1 LLESII
7 ENRINSKQIEIS
19 MTSSPN
25 NPAQQPLQFSNRTK
39 EILLVLEDF
48 FEETT
53 LLKFKTEKEQESDI
67 NQSESERELIAI
79 SGG

>member
-1 LLESII
+1 
-7 ENRINSKQIEIS
+7 